1 MVIVDLQQATYMV
14 SEGLGQLSVCANL
27 AGTAER
33 DVLVTLST
41 MQLQGAAEGK
51 INLKKFETLINLI
64 IVYNFVPFIL
74 KAPDDY
80 TQTTAPLTFLPGEN
94 LQCANI
100 SIFDD
105 AILESNEDF
114 SVQLNTQDTA
124 AVTINLNSASVTI
137 TDNDGE
143 VYQLFPEHNI
153 IGPLWLQIII
163 MYLTPSDVTAGLQ
176 QSAYLV
182 GEGVGSQSICTG
194 LSDVT
199 QREVIVTISTVP
211 GTAQGIHDTLT
222 S

>member
-1 MVIVDLQQATYMV
+1 MV

-33 DVLVTLST
+33 DVLVILST
-41 MQLQGAAEGK
+41 VQLQGAAEGK
-51 INLKKFETLINLI
+51 KQIINLKKFETLINLV
-64 IVYNFVPFIL
+64 IVYSFVPFLL

-94 LQCANI
+94 LQCVNI
-100 SIFDD
+100 SILDD

-153 IGPLWLQIII
+153 IGPLWLLIVI

-182 GEGVGSQSICTG
+182 GEGGVSQSICTG